1 MREIDSGERSQLEA
15 LRRED
20 QDRDAESGKQQ
31 SAHLLRIA
39 GAKRIE

>member
-1 MREIDSGERSQLEA
+1 MRKIDSGEGSQLEA

-20 QDRDAESGKQQ
+20 DDRDPESSKQQ